1 MSWLQFSI
9 RRPVTTVMVYLGV
22 VLLGLIAWTRLPQEL
37 FPPITYP
44 QLTIVTH
51 YKDAAPEE
59 IELLVTK
66 PIEEVAGTV
75 SGLRR
80 ISSISKE
87 ELSLVIAEF
96 NWDTNMDFAGLGV
109 REKIDLIKEKLPRG
123 SEEPVVI
130 KYNPFELPVLVLN
143 LTGDVS
149 PHELLTLARKQL
161 KNEIEKVEGVAAVNI
176 SGGLEREIL
185 VEVDQGRLQAA
196 NMPISHVV
204 DGLSRANLN
213 YPAGTIKEA
222 FYEYL
227 IRTIGEFS
235 VVKEIPGIAVS
246 VDEQKEDPE
255 KELQRQ
261 QRESLGGPLEKE
273 KGLAPRQRLVLLKDV
288 AVVKDTFRDPESIS
302 RYNGRDNVSLSIQ
315 KQAGA
320 NTLQLAKKVKE
331 EIQQIQLSL
340 PPGVK
345 ITIAYDQSIAISN
358 AINGVLSAVTQGGA
372 LAFLALFLILGSF
385 WAALNV
391 SMAIPISVLATI
403 AIMYF
408 SGMTVNVI
416 SLGGLALGIGMLV
429 DAGIVVVENIS
440 RYREMGRPPAEAAV
454 TGTGEVASAIFGSTL
469 TTVVVFLPMV
479 FVVGITGQLF
489 KDLGYTVI
497 LSLLA
502 SLVVSMT
509 LTLLFASRIRSGT
522 ETRSLVDPLL
532 KNLYQ
537 VDLGLVRWFLNNRLI
552 GTLIMAALLV
562 VSFFTLAGLDRETL
576 PRVDQGQFILRATLP
591 PGTRLD
597 ATDKVAGRIERVLQA
612 MPEVRD
618 VTVTIGSSKE
628 KRAEELLE
636 TLGSHQ
642 AQLLVNL
649 WPRHRGLGAPARSSR
664 VKKTSDLVQELKETL
679 GREPLEGANIEYLLQ
694 ESIFKSAFTAGA
706 PVVVEVK
713 GTDLAKIE
721 KLAIQVK
728 KSLEGVQGLYG
739 VQTSMIPPSPETK
752 VHVLKDRAATYHL
765 SVSDIALTAQT
776 AFKGF
781 VATKFK
787 EEGKEVDIRVRL
799 RKQDRQDI
807 NKIRNL
813 LIHSPLDV
821 DVPLAEVAYLSVG
834 KGPTEIRHLD
844 QQRTIMVSAQLFRRS
859 LGETFDEVNR
869 LLAGLKVPSGY
880 TAALTGENKQMQ
892 ESFNS
897 LAFALVLSVLLVYMV
912 MAAVMESLWQPFL
925 IMATIPMSLIGV
937 ALGLSLTQTPISVMS
952 GLGFIVLAGV
962 VVNNGIVM
970 IEFINHERAQGMP
983 LEEAVV
989 QASQTRLRPI
999 LLTAGTTIA
1008 GLLPLSLGLQQGAEL
1023 QIPMGITIMW
1033 GLAISTFLTLVYL
1046 PTVYVAGAHF
1056 FEQFPVFAP
1065 PPVEAAM
1072 NASPHSEPVMP
1083 AVVMAGVPVRGD
1095 PEQSRRIEPRTDEPP
1110 PAPAGPPP
1118 EFPEI
1123 PSDFGSEEAVPDKP
1137 DSPVFFPG
1145 GSMEVPEPTSPV
1157 EEPPQPS
1164 VRGELVEPRTEI
1176 SDLDEAIPGET
1187 VRPSTGSGRTDEPP
1201 VEPPPEPPTQ
1211 EPPAEPEPPPESPL
1225 EPPPEPPAQ
1234 PDAGGEYTL
1243 PPITPPSLPSI
1254 TPPSLPPV
1262 GFSPPPPPAP
1272 PPVEPHQRLDTSSA
1286 AGTVPPRSL
1295 NPRQEKLLNT
1305 LKKKGRIT
1313 RVEYVNLTGAS
1324 VPTAARD
1331 LKELVDAGLI
1341 KGVGPLAKG
1350 RYYVLA

>member
-22 VLLGLIAWTRLPQEL
+22 VLLGVIAWFRLPQEL

-44 QLTIVTH
+44 QLTIVTR

-130 KYNPFELPVLVLN
+130 KYNPFELPVLALN
-143 LTGDVS
+143 LTGDVA
-149 PHELLTLARKQL
+149 PHDLLNIARKQV

-227 IRTIGEFS
+227 IRTMGEFS
-235 VVKEIPGIAVS
+235 VVKEISGIAVS
-246 VDEQKEDPE
+246 VDEQKEEPE
-255 KELQRQ
+255 KDLQRQ

-273 KGLAPRQRLVLLKDV
+273 QGVAPRQRLILLKDV
-288 AVVKDTFRDPESIS
+288 ATVKDTFRDPESIS
-302 RYNGRDNVSLSIQ
+302 RYNGQDNVSLSIQ

-320 NTLQLAKKVKE
+320 NTVQLAKKIKE
-331 EIQQIQLSL
+331 EIRQIQMSL

-345 ITIAYDQSIAISN
+345 LSVAYDQSLAISS
-358 AINGVLSAVTQGGA
+358 AVNGVISAVTQGGV
-372 LAFLALFLILGSF
+372 LAFLALFLILGSV

-391 SMAIPISVLATI
+391 SLAIPISVLATV

-416 SLGGLALGIGMLV
+416 SMGGLALGIGMLV

-454 TGTGEVASAIFGSTL
+454 EGTAEVANAIVGSTL
-469 TTVVVFLPMV
+469 TTIVVFLPMV
-479 FVVGITGQLF
+479 FVIGITGQLF
-489 KDLGYTVI
+489 KDLGITVI

-502 SLVVSMT
+502 SLAVSMT
-509 LTLLFASRIRSGT
+509 LTLLFASRIRSGAQA
-522 ETRSLVDPLL
+522 RSPLEPLL
-532 KNLYQ
+532 KSFSRL
-537 VDLGLVRWFLNNRLI
+537 DLSLVRWFLANRLV
-552 GTLIMAALLV
+552 GATVMVALLI
-562 VSFFTLAGLDRETL
+562 VSIFTLTGLDRETL
-576 PRVDQGQFILRATLP
+576 PRVDQGQFILRVNLP
-591 PGTRLD
+591 PGTRLES
-597 ATDKVAGRIERVLQA
+597 TDKVAGRIERVLQA
-612 MPEVRD
+612 TPEVRD
-618 VTVTIGSSKE
+618 VTITIGSSKE

-636 TLGSHQ
+636 TLGSNQ
-642 AQLLVNL
+642 AQFLVNL
-649 WPRHRGLGAPARSSR
+649 WPRRQGWGSPAPGPYVRL
-664 VKKTSDLVQELKETL
+664 KKTSDIVQELKDTL
-679 GREPLEGANIEYLLQ
+679 EREPLEGAVIEYLLQ

-706 PVVVEVK
+706 PIVVEVK
-713 GTDLAKIE
+713 GSDLQKIE
-721 KLAIQVK
+721 KLALQVQK
-728 KSLEGVQGLYG
+728 KLEGVQGLYG

-781 VATKFK
+781 VASKFK
-787 EEGKEVDIRVRL
+787 EEGKEIDIRVRL
-799 RKQDRQDI
+799 RKEDRKDI
-807 NKIRNL
+807 NKIRSL
-813 LIHSPLDV
+813 LIHSPLGL
-821 DVPLAEVAYLSVG
+821 DVPLAEVATLSVG

-844 QQRTIMVSAQLFRRS
+844 QQRTILVSAQLFRRS
-859 LGETFDEVNR
+859 LGETFDELNL
-869 LLAGLKVPSGY
+869 LLAGIKLPPGY
-880 TAALTGENKQMQ
+880 TAALTGENRQMQ

-912 MAAVMESLWQPFL
+912 MAAQMESLWQPLL

-970 IEFINHERAQGMP
+970 IEFINQYRSRGVP

-989 QASQTRLRPI
+989 QASQIRFRPI

-1023 QIPMGITIMW
+1023 QIPMGITLIW

-1046 PTVYVAGAHF
+1046 PTIYVAGAHF
-1056 FEQFPVFAP
+1056 FEQFPIFAP
-1065 PPVEAAM
+1065 PP
-1072 NASPHSEPVMP
+1072 PPEPVLALA
-1083 AVVMAGVPVRGD
+1083 AVA
-1095 PEQSRRIEPRTDEPP
+1095 EPP
-1110 PAPAGPPP
+1110 PVPILPTPAPPSPPP
-1118 EFPEI
+1118 EMQEI
-1123 PSDFGSEEAVPDKP
+1123 PSDFGGEEAVPDKV
-1137 DSPVFFPG
+1137 DSPLFFS
-1145 GSMEVPEPTSPV
+1145 GSSIGLPEPSEEPSQSPPPVVESV
-1157 EEPPQPS
+1157 EE
-1164 VRGELVEPRTEI
+1164 E
-1176 SDLDEAIPGET
+1176 
-1187 VRPSTGSGRTDEPP
+1187 
-1201 VEPPPEPPTQ
+1201 EPPPEM
-1211 EPPAEPEPPPESPL
+1211 PL
-1225 EPPPEPPAQ
+1225 I
-1234 PDAGGEYTL
+1234 L
-1243 PPITPPSLPSI
+1243 PPSLPSI
-1254 TPPSLPPV
+1254 TPPALPPA
-1262 GFSPPPPPAP
+1262 GFSTAPLPAP
-1272 PPVEPHQRLDTSSA
+1272 TA
-1286 AGTVPPRSL
+1286 SL
-1295 NPRQEKLLNT
+1295 NPRQEKLIHY

-1313 RVEYVNLTGAS
+1313 RVEYVDLTGAS

-1341 KGVGPLAKG
+1341 KGIGPLAKG